1 MERQPFTATTLTG
14 LEEVLVEELKA
25 LGAEDIVPM
34 NRAVQF
40 TGTTALMYRANLA
53 LRTALRIL
61 KPVHTFHAR
70 SDNAFYR
77 QIREIDWREYMTLS
91 DTLAVDSVVN
101 SKYFTHSQYVAL
113 RVKDAVVD
121 QFRKHTGERPSVD
134 VKNPSLQLNIYINE
148 DECVLSLDSSGD
160 SLHRR
165 GYRLQAGEAPLN
177 EALAAG
183 MILLSGWDGRTSLTD
198 PMCGSGTILI
208 EAALIA
214 RNIAPGLLREEFG
227 FLHWP
232 DYNPDLWEAV
242 QTEARESIVDCQAS
256 ILGSDVDVEVL
267 NMTRQ
272 NVVRAGVEEDI
283 KLSLTS
289 FEKRIPSTERGI
301 LIMNPPYG
309 ERMQTADIVEFYQR
323 IGDTLKQ
330 MYPGHTAW
338 ILSGNKEAI
347 KHVGL
352 RTSKRYTLYNGPIE
366 CKYHKYEIY

>member
-1 MERQPFTATTLTG
+1 MEGQTFTATTLTG

-61 KPVHTFHAR
+61 KPVHMFHAR

-134 VKNPSLQLNIYINE
+134 VKNPSLQLNIYINN

-227 FLHWP
+227 FLRWP
-232 DYNPDLWEAV
+232 DYDPDLWEAV
-242 QTEARESIVDCQAS
+242 QTEARNSTVDCEAP
-256 ILGSDVDVEVL
+256 ILGSDADVEAL

-272 NVVRAGVEEDI
+272 NVVRAGVEDDI

-289 FEKRIPSTERGI
+289 FEKRMPSTKRGI

-330 MYPGHTAW
+330 KYPGHTAW

-352 RTSKRYTLYNGPIE
+352 RTSERYTLYNGPIE

>member
-1 MERQPFTATTLTG
+1 MEGQTFTATTLTG

-61 KPVHTFHAR
+61 KPVHMFHAR

-134 VKNPSLQLNIYINE
+134 VKNPSLQLNIYINN

-227 FLHWP
+227 FLRWP
-232 DYNPDLWEAV
+232 DYDPALWEAV
-242 QTEARESIVDCQAS
+242 QTEARNSTVDCEAP
-256 ILGSDVDVEVL
+256 ILGSDADVEAL

-272 NVVRAGVEEDI
+272 NVVRAGVEDDI

-289 FEKRIPSTERGI
+289 FEKRMPSTKRGI

-330 MYPGHTAW
+330 KYPGHTAW

-352 RTSKRYTLYNGPIE
+352 RTSERYTLYNGPIE

>member
-1 MERQPFTATTLTG
+1 MEKQRFTATTLTG
-14 LEEVLVEELKA
+14 LEEVLVKELRQ
-25 LGAEDIVPM
+25 LGADEIVQM

-40 TGTTALMYRANLA
+40 EGNTALMYRANLE
-53 LRTALRIL
+53 LRTALRVL
-61 KPVHTFHAR
+61 KPIHTFHAR
-70 SDNAFYR
+70 SDSTFYE
-77 QIREIDWREYMTLS
+77 QIREIDWREYMSLS

-101 SKYFTHSQYVAL
+101 SEYFTHSQYVAL

-134 VKNPSLQLNIYINE
+134 VNSPSLQLNIYING

-183 MILLSGWDGRTSLTD
+183 MILLSGWDCRSSLTD
-198 PMCGSGTILI
+198 PMCGSGTVLI
-208 EAALIA
+208 EAALYD
-214 RNIAPGLLREEFG
+214 RNIAPGLLRTDFG
-227 FLHWP
+227 FQHWP
-232 DYNPDLWEAV
+232 DYDKALWEEL
-242 QTEARESIVDCQAS
+242 QTRARESIVDCAVP
-256 ILGSDVDVEVL
+256 ILGSDADAEAL
-267 NMTRQ
+267 KMARQ
-272 NVVRAGVEEDI
+272 NVVRAGVEDDI
-283 KLSLTS
+283 KLSLIP
-289 FEKRIPSTERGI
+289 FEKRVPSTDQGI
-301 LIMNPPYG
+301 VIMNPPYG
-309 ERMQTADIVEFYQR
+309 ERMKTQDIVEFYQR

-330 MYPGHTAW
+330 KYPGHTAW

-352 RTSKRYTLYNGPIE
+352 RTAKRYTLYNGPLE